1 MSEYPWIETEQGNKV
16 IDRCEV
22 IRTIA
27 LEIDA
32 VANGD
37 TDADYHKAKDQVM
50 YLYHQQI
57 ETCLQKIR
65 S

>member
-32 VANGD
+32 VVNGD
-37 TDADYHKAKDQVM
+37 TDADYHCKK
-50 YLYHQQI
+50 
-57 ETCLQKIR
+57 
-65 S
+65 